1 MTVQPHMVN
10 GQRIAHGGFIFL
22 LADSTF
28 AFACNSHNE
37 RAVAAQCQITFIK
50 PGKLGD
56 KLVATARE
64 ISRSGRSGIYDIR
77 VTANDVVIAEF
88 RGHSRTIPGTWL
100 PVGTDDQTK
109 IDRSGERAMAS
120 TEIAGEERLYRA
132 EMDEAERASRD
143 AIMALQTKRLA
154 WSLKHA
160 YDNVAHY
167 KKAFDKRRRASLR
180 FQAAFRPLEISVHG
194 QDRSARQLSLQHVR
208 GCRAKSSCACTRR
221 RARPASRSWS
231 ATRKADIDMWSDVMA
246 RSIRAAG
253 GRTGMIMH
261 NAYGYGLFTGG
272 LGAHYGAERLGCTV
286 VPVSGGM
293 TERQVQLIN
302 DFKPDII
309 TVTPSYMLAILDE
322 FKRQKLDPRK
332 SSLKFG
338 IFGAEPWTNAMRAE
352 IEAAFGMDA
361 TDIYGLSEVIG
372 PGVAQE
378 CVETKDGLHIWEDH
392 FYPEVIDPETGKV
405 LPDGEKG
412 ELVFTSLTKE
422 AFPIIR
428 YRTRDL
434 TRLLPGTARPGM
446 RRMEK
451 VTGRSDD
458 MIILRGVNVFPTQIE
473 EVCWRP
479 TGAAATSSSN

>member
-1 MTVQPHMVN
+1 
-10 GQRIAHGGFIFL
+10 
-22 LADSTF
+22 
-28 AFACNSHNE
+28 
-37 RAVAAQCQITFIK
+37 
-50 PGKLGD
+50 
-56 KLVATARE
+56 
-64 ISRSGRSGIYDIR
+64 
-77 VTANDVVIAEF
+77 
-88 RGHSRTIPGTWL
+88 
-100 PVGTDDQTK
+100 
-109 IDRSGERAMAS
+109 MAS
-120 TEIAGEERLYRA
+120 TNLQSKRGGYSA

-143 AIMALQTKRLA
+143 PIAALQTKRRPGTLA
-154 WSLKHA
+154 HA

-167 KKAFDKRRRASLR
+167 KKAFDASG
-180 FQAAFRPLEISVHG
+180 VHPK
-194 QDRSARQLSLQHVR
+194 DFRQLADLAKFPFTVKTDLRDNYPFGMFAVPREKLVR
-208 GCRAKSSCACTRR
+208 VHASSGTTGKPIVVGYTR
-221 RARPASRSWS
+221 
-231 ATRKADIDMWSDVMA
+231 ADIDMWSDVMA
-246 RSIRAAG
+246 RSISAAG
-253 GRTGMIMH
+253 VRAGMIIH
-261 NAYGYGLFTGG
+261 TAYGYGLFTGG
-272 LGAHYGAERLGCTV
+272 LGAHYGAERRGCTV
-286 VPVSGGM
+286 VPVSGAM

-322 FKRQKLDPRK
+322 FKKQRLDPRK

-352 IEAAFGMDA
+352 IEHAFDMEA

-378 CVETKDGLHIWEDH
+378 CVETKDGLHVWEDH
-392 FYPEVIDPETGKV
+392 FYPEVIDPDTGKL

-473 EVCWRP
+473 EVLLGTDWCGGHFVIELTREGRMDEMTVLAEARAESWDGSGLTEHVERVTHHIKNTIGISARIKAVAPETLERSLGKAKRVIDKRP
-479 TGAAATSSSN
+479 KG